1 MSNSLAIA
9 GVTAVLEFY
18 LNEVLSSFPP
28 GAPTI
33 SAVAPDVVQER
44 FKKGDT
50 ESRVNLF
57 LHQVTYNAAWRNEC
71 LPSLAADGKTRVG
84 NPALA
89 LDLHYLLTAYASE
102 DYHAEALLGIALLM
116 LHENPILTRADIS
129 NAISNL
135 SNLHPAND
143 LASWLA
149 DCALAQQIELL
160 KITPATLGR
169 EEMAWLWTALKADY
183 RPTFP
188 FQVSVVL
195 IQPELPANSGPP
207 VLTRTVAAQP
217 NFLSP
222 FPHLTQLDPPVGQA
236 AATLGDTVTVRGTQL
251 KGAKSVLLSTAL
263 QSTGLQNVPQSINLN
278 PPNVGDT
285 SFQFSLPN
293 PPPPLPNQPPNDLPA
308 GVYALSATVQT
319 ANDTLTTNSIPMA
332 IAPKITSNFPPNV
345 ASGPSVQ
352 IPLVTCAPFVRPGQQ
367 VSLLIGGQQALADQQ
382 GPFDDFPTPTN
393 TLSFTFEPLLPT
405 AGKVPVWLRVDGVD
419 SQIIDTSGP
428 TPTYSGPF
436 TTVT

>member
-1 MSNSLAIA
+1 MK
-9 GVTAVLEFY
+9 Y
-18 LNEVLSSFPP
+18 SSTFPP

-33 SAVAPDVVQER
+33 SAVAPDLVQER
-44 FKKGDT
+44 FKNGDA
-50 ESRVNLF
+50 ESQVNLF

-71 LPSLAADGKTRVG
+71 LPSLAADGKIRVG

-116 LHENPILTRADIS
+116 LHENPVLTRADIS

-135 SNLHPAND
+135 DPAND
-143 LASWLA
+143 LATKLA
-149 DCALAQQIELL
+149 DCALAQQIELM

-195 IQPELPANSGPP
+195 IQPELAANSGPP
-207 VLTRTVAAQP
+207 VLTRTVTAQP

-222 FPHLTQLDPPVGQA
+222 FPHLTQLDLPAGKA

-263 QSTGLQNVPQSINLN
+263 QNVQQSINVN
-278 PPNVGDT
+278 PTNVGDT
-285 SFQFSLPN
+285 SFQFTLPS
-293 PPPPLPNQPPNDLPA
+293 PPLLPPNDLPA

-332 IAPKITSNFPPNV
+332 IAPKISNFPPNV

-352 IPLVTCAPFVRPGQQ
+352 IPVTCAPFVHPGQQ
-367 VSLLIGGQQALADQQ
+367 VSLLIGGQQATID
-382 GPFDDFPTPTN
+382 GFPTSITTGLPIPTN
-393 TLSFTFEPLLPT
+393 TPSFTFKPLLPT
-405 AGKVPVWLRVDGVD
+405 AVNVPVPVWLRVDGVD

-428 TPTYSGPF
+428 TPKYSGPL
-436 TTVT
+436 TQVT